1 MFASSSLET
10 LTEIYYSIMSLFG
23 LSYEESTFDPMMKK
37 EAFSYAI
44 DAPEG
49 LAYEVLNSNYA
60 RLKLF

>member
-1 MFASSSLET
+1 
-10 LTEIYYSIMSLFG
+10 MSLFG
-23 LSYEESTFDPMMKK
+23 LSYEESTFDPIMKK